1 MAPVLMPRRPFPTSL
16 LPAVALVTT
25 IACSVASAPV
35 PTSCHED
42 AECPADAHCVESTC
56 TADRPPR
63 AAIAGPRA
71 AATGTALTFDG
82 SGSTDGDDDIV
93 AYTWSV
99 RALAATCAPDL
110 GAASLGAFHPV
121 FGCAGEYEVI
131 LVVRDR
137 TGVVSEPA
145 IVPLTITTP

>member
-1 MAPVLMPRRPFPTSL
+1 MARGLMSRRSVPTRL
-16 LPAVALVTT
+16 LAAAAIVTT

-42 AECPADAHCVESTC
+42 AECPADAHCLGSTC
-56 TADRPPR
+56 TADRPPH

-71 AATGTALTFDG
+71 AATGTALSFDG
-82 SGSTDGDDDIV
+82 SGSTDSDDDIV
-93 AYTWSV
+93 AYVWSV
-99 RALAATCAPDL
+99 RVLAASCAPDL
-110 GAASLGAFHPV
+110 GAASQGTFHPV

-145 IVPLTITTP
+145 IVPLTITSS